1 MDGFLSAV
9 PLIAAL
15 PDTVRTA
22 LSERAEVVRVGARDW
37 VFRQNDDGDALYVIR
52 LGLVQV
58 VKESPQGEEVIR
70 VLGRGEFFGELA
82 LLDGAPRSASIRTL
96 RDTELLRIRQED
108 FHAILLENPKAT
120 LRIAH
125 HVGMRLRTRDGGG
138 KRSRRGYLGV
148 IALLPTR
155 DLMDFDAV
163 QRHFLAYLNQVSNTA
178 LLEIDATGHLD
189 GQLIDPARYGE
200 VLDDHERKHDLV
212 VLVVRP
218 ENTVPE
224 WRAFVLRQADRL
236 VQLAEIESTP
246 KRLAGTDRPF
256 SLALIDY
263 NDTPHPALSWIET
276 CAPAR
281 HFRLRV
287 GERLG
292 SDVGRMARR
301 LTERSIGVV
310 CSGGGAR
317 AMAHIGAVTTLRG
330 AGLQLD
336 RFAGVSMGSL
346 VAALFANEHSSEDIK
361 AICMEHLASSNPFN
375 DYTFPVVSL
384 VRARKARLML
394 GRIFGPTRIEDLPRD
409 YFCLTADLLNA
420 RSVVHRTG
428 ELVIGI
434 GASMSIPGVAP
445 PVTHEGTLLVDGGV
459 LNNFPVDVMMETGEG
474 PVVGCDLTT
483 SSDDDGAVSLPP
495 APVPLLRFLVGTS
508 ARELPDI
515 FQTLTRTSTLG
526 SYQAA
531 MASRAMADLAVTSW
545 VGHLGFFDFKKLD
558 EAFDAG
564 RKAADEA
571 LEQAEKNGTLAEL
584 MSLSPRVSTA
594 ERIA

>member
-1 MDGFLSAV
+1 MDDFLSAV
-9 PLIAAL
+9 PLLAAL
-15 PDTVRTA
+15 PDTVRSA
-22 LSERAEVVRVGARDW
+22 LADSAEVVRVGARDW
-37 VFRQNDDGDALYVIR
+37 IFRQDDDGDALYVIR

-58 VKESPQGEEVIR
+58 VKESPLGNEVIR

-96 RDTELLRIRQED
+96 RDTELLKIKQED
-108 FHAILLENPKAT
+108 FHAILLENPQAT

-125 HVGMRLRTRDGGG
+125 HVGMRLRTRDGA
-138 KRSRRGYLGV
+138 KRKSRRGYLGV
-148 IALLPTR
+148 IALMPDR
-155 DLMDFDAV
+155 DLIDFDAIKT
-163 QRHFLAYLNQVSNTA
+163 HFLSYLNTVSNTA
-178 LLEIDATGHLD
+178 VLEIDSESKLD
-189 GQLIDPARYGE
+189 GTHINPSRYGE
-200 VLDDHERKHDLV
+200 ILDDYERKHALV
-212 VLVVRP
+212 VLIVRP
-218 ENTVPE
+218 ENATPE

-236 VQLAEIESTP
+236 VQLSEIDSAPQALE
-246 KRLAGTDRPF
+246 GTDRPY

-263 NDTPHPALSWIET
+263 SDEGGPAANWVDT
-276 CAPAR
+276 CAPLR
-281 HFRLRV
+281 HFRLRA
-287 GERLG
+287 GERLRA
-292 SDVGRMARR
+292 DVGRMARR

-317 AMAHIGAVTTLRG
+317 AMAHIGAITTLRK

-346 VAALFANEHSSEDIK
+346 VAALFACEYTDEEVR

-375 DYTFPVVSL
+375 DYTFPIVSL
-384 VRARKARLML
+384 VRARKARSML
-394 GRIFGPTRIEDLPRD
+394 TRIFGEKRIEDLPRD

-445 PVTHEGTLLVDGGV
+445 PVTHEGSLLVDGGV

-483 SSDDDGAVSLPP
+483 SSDNDGAVSLPP

-526 SYQAA
+526 SFQAA
-531 MASRAMADLAVTSW
+531 IASREMADLAVTSS
-545 VGHLGFFDFKKLD
+545 VGHLGFFDFKRLD

-564 RKAADEA
+564 RKAADTA
-571 LEQAEKNGTLAEL
+571 LEEAETNGTLDEL
-584 MSLSPRVSTA
+584 MSLSPRLATA
-594 ERIA
+594 ERWL